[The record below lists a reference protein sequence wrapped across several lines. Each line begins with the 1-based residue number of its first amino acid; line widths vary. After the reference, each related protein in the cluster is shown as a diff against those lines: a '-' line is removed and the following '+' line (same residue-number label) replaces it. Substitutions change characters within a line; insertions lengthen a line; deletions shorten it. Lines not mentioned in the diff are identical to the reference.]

1 MWLMKRVFYVLTFFA
16 VYTAFAQKQLSLE
29 DAVTGQWTK
38 FRPEQLDFVSWKGNS
53 DTLVFLEKYFTL
65 KGLVPGK
72 AEAFH
77 LMDASEIDQLLVSA
91 GMNKYTY
98 FPYTFQ
104 WADGRTIY
112 FQHDGRLVFVDIH
125 QKQIVHTVLLEESA
139 GHVEIHAGKRL
150 AAFTIDN
157 NIFLAGKT
165 ANPIEI
171 TRDVNKGI
179 VNGSDY
185 VHRQE
190 FGINKG
196 MFWSPNGNY
205 LAFYCKDETMV
216 TEYPL
221 VNTATRIAQEVP
233 IRYPMAGMASEQ
245 VTLGVY
251 DEAKNK
257 TVFMQTG
264 EPKDQYLTAISWD
277 PSEKYVYI
285 GVLNREQNHLKLNQY
300 DVQTGALVKTLF
312 EEKNDRWVEPEQPLW
327 FLKKPPTRFI
337 WQSERDGFNHLYLY
351 DVSGKLISR
360 LTQGDWEV
368 TEILGT
374 DEKEENLFFMR
385 TQTRGLERHA
395 CMVNLKSGKITQLT
409 NEPGTH
415 VCKVNASGR
424 YVFDQ
429 YNSVEVPSFRK
440 IIEVGKKH
448 ELNSATSVNPLAE
461 YALPKAELLT
471 IKAADGVTDLNARL
485 IKPSNFD
492 PNKKYPVLVYV
503 YGGPH
508 AQLVTNSWLSGARLW
523 EYYMAQQGYVVF
535 TLDNRGS
542 AHRGFQFESVIHRQL
557 GQAEMADQMKGVE
570 YLKSLSFVDAS
581 RIGVHGWS
589 FGGFMTISLL
599 VNHPGVF
606 KVGVAGGPVTDW
618 KYYEVMYGERYMD
631 TPQTNEDGYEKTS
644 VINKA
649 ANLQDKLLVIHGAQD
664 DVVVMQHSLEFINA
678 CIKARR
684 QVDFFVYPDHK
695 HNVTGKDRVHLMQKI
710 TDYLNLYL
718 KP

>member
-1 MWLMKRVFYVLTFFA
+1 MKQFFNILIFFA
-16 VYTAFAQKQLSLE
+16 ASVAFSQKQLSLE

-38 FRPEQLDFVSWKGNS
+38 FRPDQLDFVSWKGNS
-53 DTLVFLEKYFTL
+53 DTLVYLDKYFTL
-65 KGLVPGK
+65 KGMVPGK

-77 LMDASEIDQLLVSA
+77 LIDASEMDQLLVSA

-98 FPYTFQ
+98 FPYTFR
-104 WADGRTIY
+104 WADDRTIY
-112 FQHDGRLVFVDIH
+112 FQHDGRLVFIDIH
-125 QKQIVHTVLLEESA
+125 QKQIVHILMLEETA
-139 GHVEIHAGKRL
+139 GQVEVHPGKRL

-157 NIFLAGKT
+157 NIFLAGIS

-171 TRDVNKGI
+171 THDINKGI

-205 LAFYCKDETMV
+205 LAFYRKDETMV

-221 VNTATRIAQEVP
+221 VNTSARIAQSTP
-233 IRYPMAGMASEQ
+233 IRYPMAGMTSEE

-251 DEAKNK
+251 DVRQNK

-285 GVLNREQNHLKLNQY
+285 GVLNRDQNHLKLNQY
-300 DVQTGALVKTLF
+300 DVQTGAFVKTLF
-312 EEKNDRWVEPEQPLW
+312 EEKNDRWVEPEHPLW
-327 FLKKPPTRFI
+327 FLKKTPTRFI

-351 DVSGKLISR
+351 DVSGKLIHQ
-360 LTQGDWEV
+360 LTHGEWEV

-374 DEKEENLFFMR
+374 DEKEENLFFIR
-385 TQTRGLERHA
+385 THNRGLERHA
-395 CMVNLKSGKITQLT
+395 CMVNLKTRKITQLT
-409 NEPGTH
+409 TEPGTH
-415 VCKVNASGR
+415 SCQVNASGR

-429 YNSVEVPSFRK
+429 YNSINVPSSWK
-440 IIEVGKKH
+440 IIDLAKKH
-448 ELNSATSVNPLAE
+448 ELNSATSANPLVE
-461 YALPKAELLT
+461 YALPHTEIVT
-471 IKAADGVTDLNARL
+471 IKAADGITDLNGRL
-485 IKPSNFD
+485 IKPTPFD
-492 PNKKYPVLVYV
+492 PNKKYPVVVYV

-508 AQLVTNSWLSGARLW
+508 AQMVTNSWLAGARLW

-542 AHRGFQFESVIHRQL
+542 AHRGFAFESVIHRQL

-570 YLKSLSFVDAS
+570 YLKSLPFVDPS

-599 VNHPGVF
+599 VNYPGVF

-631 TPQTNEDGYEKTS
+631 TPQTNEDGYNKTS
-644 VINKA
+644 VIQKA
-649 ANLQDKLLVIHGAQD
+649 SHLQDKLLIIHGAQD

-695 HNVTGKDRVHLMQKI
+695 HNITGKDRVHLMQKI
-710 TDYLNLYL
+710 TDYLNVHL
-718 KP
+718 KN

>member
-1 MWLMKRVFYVLTFFA
+1 MKQFFNVLIFFA
-16 VYTAFAQKQLSLE
+16 ASVAFSQKQLTLE

-38 FRPEQLDFVSWKGNS
+38 FRPDQLDFVSWKGNS
-53 DTLVFLEKYFTL
+53 DTLVYLDKYFTL
-65 KGLVPGK
+65 KGMVPGK

-77 LMDASEIDQLLVSA
+77 LIDASEMDQLLVSA

-98 FPYTFQ
+98 FPYTFR

-112 FQHDGRLVFVDIH
+112 FQHDGRLVFIDIH
-125 QKQIVHTVLLEESA
+125 QKQIVHILTLDETA
-139 GHVEIHAGKRL
+139 GQVEVHPGKRL

-157 NIFLAGKT
+157 NIFLAGIS

-171 TRDVNKGI
+171 THDVNKGI

-205 LAFYCKDETMV
+205 LAFYRKDETMV

-221 VNTATRIAQEVP
+221 VNSSARIAQSTP
-233 IRYPMAGMASEQ
+233 IRYPMAGMTSEE

-251 DEAKNK
+251 DVRQNK

-285 GVLNREQNHLKLNQY
+285 GVLNRDQNHLKLNQY
-300 DVQTGALVKTLF
+300 DAQTGAFVKTLF
-312 EEKNDRWVEPEQPLW
+312 EEKNDRWVEPEHPLW
-327 FLKKPPTRFI
+327 FLKKTPTRFI

-351 DVSGKLISR
+351 DVSGKLIHQ
-360 LTQGDWEV
+360 LTHGEWEV

-374 DEKEENLFFMR
+374 DEKEENLFFIR
-385 TQTRGLERHA
+385 THNRGLERHA
-395 CMVNLKSGKITQLT
+395 CMVNLKTQKITQLT
-409 NEPGTH
+409 TEPGTH
-415 VCKVNASGR
+415 SCQVNASGR

-429 YNSVEVPSFRK
+429 YNSINVPSSWK
-440 IIEVGKKH
+440 IIDLAKKH
-448 ELNSATSVNPLAE
+448 ELNAATSANPLVE
-461 YALPKAELLT
+461 YALPHAEIVT
-471 IKAADGVTDLNARL
+471 IKAADGITDLNGRL
-485 IKPSNFD
+485 IKPTPFD
-492 PNKKYPVLVYV
+492 PNKKYPVVVYV

-508 AQLVTNSWLSGARLW
+508 AQMVTNSWLAGARLW

-542 AHRGFQFESVIHRQL
+542 AHRGFAFESVIHRQL

-570 YLKSLSFVDAS
+570 YLKSLPFVDPS

-599 VNHPGVF
+599 VNYPGVF

-631 TPQTNEDGYEKTS
+631 TPQTNEDGYNKTS
-644 VINKA
+644 VIQKA
-649 ANLQDKLLVIHGAQD
+649 SHLQDKLLIIHGAQD

-695 HNVTGKDRVHLMQKI
+695 HNITGKDRVHLMQKI
-710 TDYLNLYL
+710 TDYLNVHL
-718 KP
+718 KN